1 MGVGDASTRR
11 TGFHGGH
18 LLFSLFGDAV
28 MKDVHDSSTFDW
40 VETLCDNTQQNSE
53 KLSQTEVNV
62 KSENDCVTPL
72 RTKEIK

>member
-1 MGVGDASTRR
+1 
-11 TGFHGGH
+11 
-18 LLFSLFGDAV
+18 

-62 KSENDCVTPL
+62 RSENDCVTPL